1 MAAEQKNFGLFTYVD
16 DGGTSWNKRGE
27 LDAIRNAVDGS
38 TAFGGNPNWGRETR
52 RHRVRKAIYQD
63 PTTFRTKTCIIYT
76 AAAFAALTVGTS
88 TLAFKVEGNTAAVTY
103 TLAELRPE
111 SPTTSFAPRN
121 LADHA

>member
-1 MAAEQKNFGLFTYVD
+1 MAAEQKNFGLFTYTD
-16 DGGTSWNKRGE
+16 NSGQAWNKRGE

-38 TAFGGNPNWGRETR
+38 TAAGAHPAFGRETP

-63 PTTFRTKTCIIYT
+63 PTTFRTKTIIVYT
-76 AAAFAALTVGTS
+76 AAAFAALTVATS

-103 TLAELRPE
+103 TLAALKDEKRAGA
-111 SPTTSFAPRN
+111 FAPRN

>member
-1 MAAEQKNFGLFTYVD
+1 MAAEQKNFSLFTYTD
-16 DGGTSWNKRGE
+16 DQGTDWNKRGE

-38 TAFGGNPNWGRETR
+38 TAFGANPSYGKETR
-52 RHRVRKAIYQD
+52 RHHTRKAIYQD

-88 TLAFKVEGNTAAVTY
+88 TLSFKVEGNTAAVVY
-103 TLAELRPE
+103 TLAELKPE
-111 SPTTSFAPRN
+111 SPLTAFSPRN